1 MIWAKRS
8 LSLLLTLVMLL
19 VVTTTTIATT
29 MGETTGEILYGDVT
43 DDGYINNKDFS
54 RLKAYLA
61 DDATVMNT
69 AAGDTSYDGRLNN
82 KDLSRLKS
90 YLADD
95 AVHMGPVK
103 IPDTVTELAEGVPSN
118 YALERNPL
126 IEVNQIGYLTGSEK
140 IGIIRYADNNKTYEG
155 TCYLVNA
162 ITNKVVYS
170 AELTFSKL
178 DFTTQA
184 NLYYFDFSSV
194 DTEGVYYIQDVSGF
208 SYFFRIGSSVYD
220 ELTNAMVKGLY
231 YQRCG
236 TALEEQY
243 AGEYDHAICHTTE
256 AIDVQSMFNETVEIN
271 GETYYIRND
280 NPTMVEVTGGWHDA
294 GDYGRY
300 IEPAKD
306 VIFKLLYASK
316 LYGEGVYSDDRGIP
330 ESGNGVDDTLDEAKY
345 ELDWMLKMQR
355 ADGAVY
361 EKVSTQAHA
370 AYVMPEFD
378 QGTLYLS
385 PVSREATTAF
395 AGSMAA
401 AYNVYKDIPLYADCA
416 QTYLEAAIKA
426 FDYVIDHDMLNDPKF
441 TNFSVQYFDSE
452 DDIQLDAQ
460 GNPTNAKTFSISTGA
475 YGDGSSLDEMFW
487 AAAELYAATGDSK
500 YHDYFKTYYDELSE
514 HSSMNSVTCAGFG
527 TVSYL
532 LNDNA
537 DATIREELI
546 TELQDKMSTDMRTFR
561 RNGYMNSVVNYYW
574 GSNGE
579 ATVGA
584 SIMMMTD
591 LFGETDSYDQ
601 YIQDNISYVLGRNYI
616 SKCYITGFG
625 GNGVMNP
632 HDRPCMV
639 DGVAAPKPGMIVGGP
654 AIEARE
660 KLDMVGA
667 PLPAI
672 YADISSSYETNEI
685 SIYWQGEMIF
695 VLAYLNTK

>member
-1 MIWAKRS
+1 MVWAKRS
-8 LSLLLTLVMLL
+8 LCLLLVLSILL
-19 VVTTTTIATT
+19 TTTIT
-29 MGETTGEILYGDVT
+29 MTLGETKAAEILYGDVT

-61 DDATVMNT
+61 DDATSMNKEAADT
-69 AAGDTSYDGRLNN
+69 AYDGYLNN

-95 AVHMGPVK
+95 AIHMGPEI
-103 IPDTVTELAEGVPSN
+103 IPETVTELADGVPSN
-118 YALERNPL
+118 YALQRNSL
-126 IEVNQIGYLTGSEK
+126 IEVNQIGYLADSEK
-140 IGIIRYADNNKTYEG
+140 IGIIRYEDNNKTYQG

-170 AELTFSKL
+170 ADLKFSKT
-178 DFTTQA
+178 DFNTRA

-194 DTEGVYYIQDVSGF
+194 KTAGVYYIQDISGF
-208 SYFFRIGSSVYD
+208 SYFFRIGAKVYD
-220 ELTNAMVKGLY
+220 ELTNAMLKGLY

-236 TALEEQY
+236 TALEAQY
-243 AGEYDHAICHTTE
+243 AGEYDHAICHTSE
-256 AIDVQSMFNETVEIN
+256 AIDLQSMFIEPVEIN

-280 NPTMVEVTGGWHDA
+280 NPTTVDVSGGWHDA

-300 IEPAKD
+300 VEPAKD

-345 ELDWMLKMQR
+345 ELEWMLKMQR
-355 ADGAVY
+355 PDGAVY

-385 PVSREATTAF
+385 PVTREATTSF

-401 AYNVYKDIPLYADCA
+401 AYNVYKDIPLYADFA
-416 QTYLEAAIKA
+416 QICLDAAIKA
-426 FDYVIDHDMLNDPKF
+426 FNYVVEHDMLSDAKF
-441 TNFSVQYFDSE
+441 TNFSVKYFDSK
-452 DDIQLDAQ
+452 DDIQLDTQ
-460 GNPTNAKTFSISTGA
+460 GNPTNFKTFGISTGA
-475 YGDGSSLDEMFW
+475 YGDSSSVDEMFW
-487 AAAELYAATGDSK
+487 AAAELYAATGEGR
-500 YHDYFKTYYDELSE
+500 YHDYFKTYYEKLSE

-527 TVSYL
+527 TVCYL
-532 LNDNA
+532 LNANA
-537 DATIREELI
+537 DTTIQEELI
-546 TELQDKMSTDMRTFR
+546 AELKDKMKDDVRAFN
-561 RNGYMNSVVNYYW
+561 RNAYMNSVLNYYW
-574 GSNGE
+574 GSNAE

-591 LFGETDSYDQ
+591 LFAQTDSYDQ

-632 HDRPCMV
+632 HDRPCMA
-639 DGVAAPKPGMIVGGP
+639 DGIAAPKPGMIVGGP
-654 AIEARE
+654 AREATE
-660 KLDMVGA
+660 KLDMIGA
-667 PLPAI
+667 PLPSI
-672 YADISSSYETNEI
+672 YADISGSYETNEI
-685 SIYWQGEMIF
+685 AIYWQAEMIF
-695 VLAYLNTK
+695 VLAYLNAK